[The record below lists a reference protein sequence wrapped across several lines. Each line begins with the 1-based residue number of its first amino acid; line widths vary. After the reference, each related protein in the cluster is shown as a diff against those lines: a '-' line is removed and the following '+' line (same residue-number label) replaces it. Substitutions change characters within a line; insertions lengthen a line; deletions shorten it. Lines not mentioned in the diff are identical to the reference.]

1 MKTRIILLL
10 FLAIFLLQGCLV
22 KSLHPFFTERDII
35 FKKELLGNWTDKDS
49 AAWEIR
55 QHMRTIGFLKPQ
67 VPDKSYDITLTDNKG
82 SSHFVANLFR
92 LQDQLYLDF
101 YPTEISCQNDLAE
114 FHLVATH
121 SLAKIEFSGG
131 KIIINWYNEEWLLG
145 LFNKNKIRIA
155 HERVPYDADQ
165 QDPES
170 MQVILTARTE
180 ELQKFII
187 KYGNDPEA
195 FKQKKSDYTFVLSR
209 K

>member
-1 MKTRIILLL
+1 MLL

-114 FHLVATH
+114 FNLVATH
-121 SLAKIEFSGG
+121 SLAKVVRSLSAGTTRNGCSACSIKTRSVLPMSG
-131 KIIINWYNEEWLLG
+131 YRMTLTS
-145 LFNKNKIRIA
+145 RILN
-155 HERVPYDADQ
+155 RCRSY
-165 QDPES
+165 
-170 MQVILTARTE
+170 
-180 ELQKFII
+180 
-187 KYGNDPEA
+187 
-195 FKQKKSDYTFVLSR
+195 
-209 K
+209 